1 MVDGKEH
8 SAADRELGAPWRAQA
23 QRADREGVGHQE
35 GHDRDVSLDRWEGW
49 GVSHKDAMDA
59 LLREAA
65 KQRAE
70 IIARMTPEDHEKE
83 RRADA
88 AWRRTERATNYWLD
102 YEP

>member
-1 MVDGKEH
+1 M
-8 SAADRELGAPWRAQA
+8 
-23 QRADREGVGHQE
+23 
-35 GHDRDVSLDRWEGW
+35 
-49 GVSHKDAMDA
+49 SHKDAMDA